1 MKVKRNLLL
10 CSWLS
15 FFLLISVLPGN
26 ASVFAQQEKLALSST
41 QLTVREI
48 FDAISSQLRYDVFYN
63 GEQLDLNRKVKFAQQ
78 VLNLEQVLDA
88 VANNRFKY
96 TLEDRTI
103 ILTPLTTPQTVNSVT
118 LTGQVTDQSN
128 TPLPG
133 VTVLVKG
140 TKLGTSTDPEGN
152 FKLSLPQ
159 QENTILIFSFIGM
172 ESQEVPVG
180 DPKKPIKVI
189 LKETAENLKEVVV
202 TGILKFSA
210 VSFKMTLIENL
221 KEVVVTGIFTRKKE
235 SFTGSA
241 STYTASELK
250 TAGTQNILQSLKTLD
265 PSFAILDNTLY
276 GSDPNRLPNME
287 IRGKSSMLG
296 MRDELEA
303 DPNQP
308 LFILDGFES
317 SLSVINDMDINR
329 IASITILKDAASTAI
344 YGSKAAN
351 GVVVVETV
359 KPQAGKLMVSY
370 NGNANISMPDLSSY
384 NLMNAKEK
392 LAFEKLAG
400 KYTPAS
406 WSATSEFEL
415 QKLYNQKL
423 AEIESGIDTYWL
435 TEPLRV
441 GVNQK
446 HSLYIEGGEGSFLFG
461 IGAGYNG
468 ISGVME
474 KSNREVISGNIDLIY
489 RIKKFQFSNKFSMT
503 NTKIKNPIVDF
514 SEYAAA
520 NPYYKKRD
528 EEGNIGKWLE
538 NNDYTKAAN
547 PLWNASQN
555 SRDEGK
561 QLALS
566 NYFVAEYTPLE
577 ALKVRARFGI
587 SYGNDDTEK
596 FISRN
601 DTRFDTYEILKKGTF
616 NTTNTRSNQYEG
628 ELSVTFAKLIGR
640 HRLNAV
646 LGGNLNSNK
655 TLTQGYSAQG
665 FPEGDFVYPSFSNGY
680 PEGGS
685 PTYYEN
691 TSRSMNGY
699 FNLGYSFD
707 DRYLM
712 DFSLR
717 ENGSSVFGASKRY
730 IGTWSVGLGWN
741 LHKERFIADHL
752 TWIDF
757 LKLRASI
764 GNPGNQNF
772 SSSKTLTTFNFQ
784 LASMNYFGMGAV
796 LNQLGNPDLDWQI
809 TLDKNIGI
817 DMTLIDKRLNITADY
832 YHKVTDP
839 LLINISMPLSSGT
852 SSYLT
857 NMGKQISQGLTL
869 SASYYIIQKLDQ
881 RFSWLVRGNLRTQKT
896 KLDKIGNKLDELNKS
911 GQGHNTV
918 RYYNGADPDDIWAV
932 KSAGI
937 DPSTG
942 RELFYDKE
950 GNYTYDFSYDNEVI
964 CGNTRP
970 KIEGVIGTSL
980 NYKGFSVSMNFRY
993 QTGASVFNEAL
1004 FNKVENIS
1012 VSGLNKNQDKRAL
1025 YERWQNPGDKV
1036 RFKDIANAA
1045 STPMSS
1051 RFIQKEN
1058 VLSMESVYV
1067 GYEFYEGW
1075 IKKIGLSNLKIQ
1087 ASMRDVFRASTIKS
1101 ERGTLYPFARSLE
1114 LGLSFNF

>member
-189 LKETAENLKEVVV
+189 LKETA
-202 TGILKFSA
+202 
-210 VSFKMTLIENL
+210 ENL

-640 HRLNAV
+640 HRLNVV

>member
-26 ASVFAQQEKLALSST
+26 ASVLAQQEKLALSST

-202 TGILKFSA
+202 TGI
-210 VSFKMTLIENL
+210 
-221 KEVVVTGIFTRKKE
+221 FTRKKK

-489 RIKKFQFSNKFSMT
+489 HIKKFQFSNKFSMT

>member
-1 MKVKRNLLL
+1 MYEKNQMKVKRNLLL

-189 LKETAENLKEVVV
+189 LKETA
-202 TGILKFSA
+202 
-210 VSFKMTLIENL
+210 ENL

>member
-189 LKETAENLKEVVV
+189 LKETA
-202 TGILKFSA
+202 
-210 VSFKMTLIENL
+210 ENL

-717 ENGSSVFGASKRY
+717 ENGSSVSGASKRY

-918 RYYNGADPDDIWAV
+918 RYYNGADPVDIWAV

>member
-202 TGILKFSA
+202 TGI
-210 VSFKMTLIENL
+210 
-221 KEVVVTGIFTRKKE
+221 FTRKKK

-784 LASMNYFGMGAV
+784 LASMNYFSMGAV

-817 DMTLIDKRLNITADY
+817 DMILIDKRLNITADY

>member
-189 LKETAENLKEVVV
+189 LKETA
-202 TGILKFSA
+202 
-210 VSFKMTLIENL
+210 ENL

-423 AEIESGIDTYWL
+423 AESGIDTYWL

>member
-189 LKETAENLKEVVV
+189 LKETA
-202 TGILKFSA
+202 
-210 VSFKMTLIENL
+210 ENL

-423 AEIESGIDTYWL
+423 AESGIDTYWL

-1101 ERGTLYPFARSLE
+1101 ERGTHAAS
-1114 LGLSFNF
+1114 N

>member
-202 TGILKFSA
+202 TGI
-210 VSFKMTLIENL
+210 
-221 KEVVVTGIFTRKKE
+221 FTRKKK

-896 KLDKIGNKLDELNKS
+896 KLDKTGNKLDELNKS

>member
-1 MKVKRNLLL
+1 MKKNQMKVKRNLLL

-202 TGILKFSA
+202 TGI
-210 VSFKMTLIENL
+210 
-221 KEVVVTGIFTRKKE
+221 FTRKKE
-235 SFTGSA
+235 SFTGSV

>member
-1 MKVKRNLLL
+1 MKVKGNLLL

-202 TGILKFSA
+202 TGI
-210 VSFKMTLIENL
+210 
-221 KEVVVTGIFTRKKE
+221 FTRKKK

>member
-189 LKETAENLKEVVV
+189 LKETA
-202 TGILKFSA
+202 
-210 VSFKMTLIENL
+210 ENL

-817 DMTLIDKRLNITADY
+817 DMILIDKRLNITADY

-937 DPSTG
+937 NPSTG

>member
-26 ASVFAQQEKLALSST
+26 ASVLAQQEKLALSST

-202 TGILKFSA
+202 TGI
-210 VSFKMTLIENL
+210 
-221 KEVVVTGIFTRKKE
+221 FTRKKK

>member
-189 LKETAENLKEVVV
+189 LKETA
-202 TGILKFSA
+202 
-210 VSFKMTLIENL
+210 ENL

-665 FPEGDFVYPSFSNGY
+665 FPEGDFVYPSFSNGS

>member
-202 TGILKFSA
+202 TGI
-210 VSFKMTLIENL
+210 
-221 KEVVVTGIFTRKKE
+221 FTRKKK

-446 HSLYIEGGEGSFLFG
+446 HSLYIEGGEGSFLFV

-918 RYYNGADPDDIWAV
+918 RYYNGADHDDIWAV

-980 NYKGFSVSMNFRY
+980 NYKGFSVGMNFRY

>member
-202 TGILKFSA
+202 TGI
-210 VSFKMTLIENL
+210 
-221 KEVVVTGIFTRKKE
+221 FTRKKK

>member
-189 LKETAENLKEVVV
+189 LKETA
-202 TGILKFSA
+202 
-210 VSFKMTLIENL
+210 ENL

-730 IGTWSVGLGWN
+730 IGTRSVGLGWN

-832 YHKVTDP
+832 YHKVTAP

>member
-202 TGILKFSA
+202 TGI
-210 VSFKMTLIENL
+210 
-221 KEVVVTGIFTRKKE
+221 FTRKKK

-601 DTRFDTYEILKKGTF
+601 DTRFDTYEIPKKGTF

>member
-1 MKVKRNLLL
+1 MKKNQMKVKRNLLL

-189 LKETAENLKEVVV
+189 LKETA
-202 TGILKFSA
+202 
-210 VSFKMTLIENL
+210 ENL

-817 DMTLIDKRLNITADY
+817 DMILIDKRLNITADY

>member
-26 ASVFAQQEKLALSST
+26 ASVLAQQEKLALSST

-189 LKETAENLKEVVV
+189 LKETA
-202 TGILKFSA
+202 
-210 VSFKMTLIENL
+210 ENL

-993 QTGASVFNEAL
+993 QTGTSVFNEAL

>member
-189 LKETAENLKEVVV
+189 LKETA
-202 TGILKFSA
+202 
-210 VSFKMTLIENL
+210 ENL

-1004 FNKVENIS
+1004 INKVENIS

>member
-202 TGILKFSA
+202 TGI
-210 VSFKMTLIENL
+210 
-221 KEVVVTGIFTRKKE
+221 FTRKKE

-392 LAFEKLAG
+392 LTYEKLAG

-817 DMTLIDKRLNITADY
+817 DMILIDKRLNITADY

-937 DPSTG
+937 NPSTG

>member
-172 ESQEVPVG
+172 ESQEVQVG

-189 LKETAENLKEVVV
+189 LKETA
-202 TGILKFSA
+202 
-210 VSFKMTLIENL
+210 ENL

>member
-118 LTGQVTDQSN
+118 LTGQITDQSN

-189 LKETAENLKEVVV
+189 LKETA
-202 TGILKFSA
+202 
-210 VSFKMTLIENL
+210 ENL

-423 AEIESGIDTYWL
+423 AESGIDTYWL

-616 NTTNTRSNQYEG
+616 NTINTRSNQYEG

>member
-189 LKETAENLKEVVV
+189 LKETA
-202 TGILKFSA
+202 
-210 VSFKMTLIENL
+210 ENL

-528 EEGNIGKWLE
+528 EEGNIDKWLE

-1087 ASMRDVFRASTIKS
+1087 ATMRDVFRASTIKS

>member
-202 TGILKFSA
+202 TGI
-210 VSFKMTLIENL
+210 
-221 KEVVVTGIFTRKKE
+221 FTRKKK

-528 EEGNIGKWLE
+528 EEGNIGKWLQ

>member
-202 TGILKFSA
+202 TGI
-210 VSFKMTLIENL
+210 
-221 KEVVVTGIFTRKKE
+221 FTRKKK

-784 LASMNYFGMGAV
+784 LASMNYFGMGAL

-980 NYKGFSVSMNFRY
+980 NYKGFSVGMNFRY

>member
-202 TGILKFSA
+202 TGI
-210 VSFKMTLIENL
+210 
-221 KEVVVTGIFTRKKE
+221 FTRKKK

-250 TAGTQNILQSLKTLD
+250 TAGTQNILQSLKPLD

-980 NYKGFSVSMNFRY
+980 NYKGFSVGMNFRY

>member
-189 LKETAENLKEVVV
+189 LKETA
-202 TGILKFSA
+202 
-210 VSFKMTLIENL
+210 ENL

-423 AEIESGIDTYWL
+423 AESGIDTYWL

-1025 YERWQNPGDKV
+1025 YERWQNPSDKV

>member
-152 FKLSLPQ
+152 FKLSLSQ

-189 LKETAENLKEVVV
+189 LKETA
-202 TGILKFSA
+202 
-210 VSFKMTLIENL
+210 ENL

-446 HSLYIEGGEGSFLFG
+446 HSLYIEGGEGCFLFG

>member
-26 ASVFAQQEKLALSST
+26 ASVLAQQEKLALSST

-202 TGILKFSA
+202 TGI
-210 VSFKMTLIENL
+210 
-221 KEVVVTGIFTRKKE
+221 FTRKKE

-241 STYTASELK
+241 STYIASELK

-296 MRDELEA
+296 IRDELEA

>member
-152 FKLSLPQ
+152 FKLSLSQ

-189 LKETAENLKEVVV
+189 LKETA
-202 TGILKFSA
+202 
-210 VSFKMTLIENL
+210 ENL

-896 KLDKIGNKLDELNKS
+896 KLDKIGNSTSSINPARATTRSDITTEQTPTIS
-911 GQGHNTV
+911 G
-918 RYYNGADPDDIWAV
+918 P
-932 KSAGI
+932 
-937 DPSTG
+937 
-942 RELFYDKE
+942 
-950 GNYTYDFSYDNEVI
+950 
-964 CGNTRP
+964 
-970 KIEGVIGTSL
+970 
-980 NYKGFSVSMNFRY
+980 
-993 QTGASVFNEAL
+993 
-1004 FNKVENIS
+1004 
-1012 VSGLNKNQDKRAL
+1012 
-1025 YERWQNPGDKV
+1025 
-1036 RFKDIANAA
+1036 
-1045 STPMSS
+1045 
-1051 RFIQKEN
+1051 
-1058 VLSMESVYV
+1058 
-1067 GYEFYEGW
+1067 
-1075 IKKIGLSNLKIQ
+1075 
-1087 ASMRDVFRASTIKS
+1087 
-1101 ERGTLYPFARSLE
+1101 
-1114 LGLSFNF
+1114 

>member
-189 LKETAENLKEVVV
+189 LKETA
-202 TGILKFSA
+202 
-210 VSFKMTLIENL
+210 ENL

-817 DMTLIDKRLNITADY
+817 DMALIDKRLNITADY

>member
-152 FKLSLPQ
+152 FKLSLSQ

-189 LKETAENLKEVVV
+189 LKETA
-202 TGILKFSA
+202 
-210 VSFKMTLIENL
+210 ENL

>member
-152 FKLSLPQ
+152 FKLSLSQ

-189 LKETAENLKEVVV
+189 LKETA
-202 TGILKFSA
+202 
-210 VSFKMTLIENL
+210 ENL

-616 NTTNTRSNQYEG
+616 NTTKTRSNQYEG

>member
-202 TGILKFSA
+202 TGI
-210 VSFKMTLIENL
+210 
-221 KEVVVTGIFTRKKE
+221 FTRKKE
-235 SFTGSA
+235 SFTGSV

-423 AEIESGIDTYWL
+423 AEIESGRDTYWL

-601 DTRFDTYEILKKGTF
+601 NTRFDTYEILKKGTF

>member
-189 LKETAENLKEVVV
+189 LKETA
-202 TGILKFSA
+202 
-210 VSFKMTLIENL
+210 ENL

-547 PLWNASQN
+547 PLWNASLN
-555 SRDEGK
+555 CRDVGK

-566 NYFVAEYTPLE
+566 YYFVSEYTPLE